1 MISLVLGPEKQFFSG
16 GKPPDGVS
24 LIASHPY
31 CDHVSNVPP
40 TWPPEGTPAG
50 SRYRS
55 YITTMPLRPAAP
67 RTSSSAKP
75 ATTPDARN
83 QYVPSGLID
92 AEQTFINDLKTTT
105 CGADSPSG
113 FPTFLFA
120 YSDVCPATGCRAGC
134 DDPNVPTEGNGY
146 FGIFHTKNYPTPGRP
161 RLEVQAAALSCQ

>member
-40 TWPPEGTPAG
+40 TWPPEGTPGWQQVQILYNDNAVASCG
-50 SRYRS
+50 ASHVFIGETGY
-55 YITTMPLRPAAP
+55 
-67 RTSSSAKP
+67 K
-75 ATTPDARN
+75 PDARN